1 MDQKKYS
8 FNLFNKD
15 SKKFFIK
22 NGFIILKNFFEKKNI
37 IFAKKEILK
46 NIKNKNKFFYY
57 EKIKN
62 HNRLRRIEK
71 ISDFSK
77 QSKKII
83 LSKKIFD
90 ILFELNNKKFVLF
103 KDKLNFK
110 YPGGQGYLP
119 HLDGHFFWRDKN
131 NIYQKGWKKYSN
143 NFINFVLP
151 LEKSTL
157 KNGCIYLS
165 KKSDTKKIGNNFQK
179 ITKNLIINTPN
190 IKDKDIKKFKFYPIL
205 LEPGDVCFFD
215 WKCAHYTKKNLS
227 KNSRIIFYA
236 TYCEKNKINNIRKN
250 YYMDKYSSK
259 NNLKNK
265 SLLFN

>member
-1 MDQKKYS
+1 MNKKEYT
-8 FNLFNKD
+8 FNLFDNN
-15 SKKFFIK
+15 SKTFFKK
-22 NGFIILKNFFEKKNI
+22 NGFIILKNFFKKKDVIN
-37 IFAKKEILK
+37 AKKEILK
-46 NIKNKNKFFYY
+46 NIKEKKKFFYY
-57 EKIKN
+57 EKIN
-62 HNRLRRIEK
+62 NGYRLRRIEK

-77 QSKKII
+77 KSKKII
-83 LSKKIFD
+83 FSKKIFD
-90 ILFELNNKKFVLF
+90 ILYKLKKKKFVLF

-119 HLDGHFFWRDKN
+119 HIDGHFFWKDKF
-131 NIYQKGWKKYSN
+131 NIYQKGWQKYSK

-151 LEKSTL
+151 LEKSNL

-165 KKSDTKKIGNNFQK
+165 KKNDTKKIGSNFDK

-190 IKDKDIKKFKFYPIL
+190 IKTKDIKKFKFYPII
-205 LEPGDVCFFD
+205 LEAGDICFFD
-215 WKCAHYTKKNLS
+215 WKCAHYSKKNLS

-236 TYCEKNKINNIRKN
+236 TYCEKNKKINIRKN

>member
-1 MDQKKYS
+1 MLQKKYS
-8 FNLFNKD
+8 FHLFNQD
-15 SKKFFIK
+15 SKKFFLK
-22 NGFIILKNFFEKKNI
+22 NGFLIIKNFFKKKDI
-37 IFAKKEILK
+37 KDAKKEILK
-46 NIKNKNKFFYY
+46 NIKKKKKFFYY

-62 HNRLRRIEK
+62 QYRLRRIEK

-83 LSKKIFD
+83 HSKRIFD
-90 ILFELNNKKFVLF
+90 ILFELKKKNFVLF

-119 HLDGHFFWRDKN
+119 HIDGHFFWKDKF

-151 LEKSTL
+151 LEKSNP

-165 KKSDTKKIGNNFQK
+165 KKSDTKKIGNNFKK

-190 IKDKDIKKFKFYPIL
+190 IKNKDIKKFKFYPIIL
-205 LEPGDVCFFD
+205 DPGDVCFFD
-215 WKCAHYTKKNLS
+215 WKCAHYSKNNLS
-227 KNSRIIFYA
+227 RKSRIIFYA
-236 TYCEKNKINNIRKN
+236 TYCEKNRKTNIRKN
-250 YYMDKYSSK
+250 YYIDKYSSK
-259 NNLKNK
+259 SDLKNK